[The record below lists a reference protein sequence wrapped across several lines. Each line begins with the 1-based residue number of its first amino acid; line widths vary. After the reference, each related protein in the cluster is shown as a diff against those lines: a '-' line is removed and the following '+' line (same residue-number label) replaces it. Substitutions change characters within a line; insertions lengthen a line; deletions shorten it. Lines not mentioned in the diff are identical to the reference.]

1 MRLFKTREFARI
13 ARKERLP
20 DRVLAEAVERA
31 ELGLV
36 DARIGRLLIKQRIA
50 REGQGRRGGYRSIIV
65 HVQGARAVFLH
76 LFAKNDQATLT
87 PAEEEVYREAAKHIG
102 QVGEQTVE
110 ALLAAGEWFEIEA
123 G

>member
-50 REGQGRRGGYRSIIV
+50 REGQGRR
-65 HVQGARAVFLH
+65 
-76 LFAKNDQATLT
+76 
-87 PAEEEVYREAAKHIG
+87 
-102 QVGEQTVE
+102 
-110 ALLAAGEWFEIEA
+110 
-123 G
+123 